1 MNSQGYSL
9 QVDGKFGS
17 KTQAAVKDY
26 QQKQGLSV
34 DGIVGNNTWSSL
46 YSSNEKSSLK
56 QTQSSPSTKKESEFS
71 VPKPTYQKSES
82 LESAEKDVEDWER
95 KNPEA
100 YKSKYSEEI
109 ERVLNAILDREE
121 FDYNLSS
128 DPLYEQYKE
137 LYVLNGKKAMMDTM
151 GNSTALTG
159 GYGNSYAQSA
169 GNQAYEEYL
178 TQLNDIVLDLRD
190 RAYEEYKYEG
200 DKLISDVSLLRSLD
214 GDDYEKYLN
223 ELERYYEDGN
233 YLLQKLSSMTDSEF
247 DAFKA
252 ELEGWESDRKY
263 AFEQYQDKLDREEFE
278 KELAF
283 KKAEAQRDQANEDR
297 NYALAKQKAYS
308 SGSGSSKSSSSSDD
322 SDDKKSGLVNLY
334 PTTYKEFVS
343 RTGVASILTEAQFS
357 VSSEYQAAYKGDYKT
372 YLKAMYNKYK

>member
-26 QQKQGLSV
+26 QKKQGLSV
-34 DGIVGNNTWSSL
+34 DGIVGNNTWGAL
-46 YSSNEKSSLK
+46 YSTKEKNSLK
-56 QTQSSPSTKKESEFS
+56 QSQTSSSITKENEFS
-71 VPKPTYQKSES
+71 VSKPTYQKSES
-82 LESAEKDVEDWER
+82 LKSAEKDVEDWEK

-100 YKSKYSEEI
+100 YKSKYSDEI
-109 ERVLNAILDREE
+109 ERVLSSILDRED

-137 LYVLNGKKAMMDTM
+137 LYVLGGKKAMMDTM

-159 GYGNSYAQSA
+159 GYGNSYAQSV

-178 TQLNDIVLDLRD
+178 TQLNDIALDLRN
-190 RAYEEYKYEG
+190 RAYEEYRDEG

-214 GDDYEKYLN
+214 NDDYEKYLG
-223 ELERYYEDGN
+223 ELERYYDDGS
-233 YLLQKLSSMTDSEF
+233 YLLEKLSSMSDSEF
-247 DAFKA
+247 EAFKA
-252 ELEGWESDRKY
+252 ELEGWESDREY
-263 AFEQYQDKLDREEFE
+263 AFAQYQDKLDREEFE

-283 KKAEAQRDQANEDR
+283 KKAEAQRDQDNEDR
-297 NYALAKQKAYS
+297 SYALAKQKAYS
-308 SGSGSSKSSSSSDD
+308 SGSGSSKSEDD
-322 SDDKKSGLVNLY
+322 SDDEKTSSVKLY

-343 RTGVASILTEAQFS
+343 RTGVSSILTKNQFAGSS
-357 VSSEYQAAYKGDYKT
+357 VYKSAYKGDYEA